1 MTAIRTPRGEYA
13 KTADRRREILDAAV
27 EVFSASGFR
36 NGSLRDV
43 ANRVGLSQA
52 GILHHF
58 PSKNALLSAV
68 LERRDEQ
75 TLEAANRNTP
85 RGIELFR
92 AMRNVVEENT
102 ATRALVELHVL
113 ISAEGTS
120 SDHPANEYFL
130 RRYRVVVETVR
141 VALEEAAE
149 DGHLSPGV
157 EPAATARMYIA
168 LLDGLQ
174 VQWLLDPD
182 SVDMSD
188 VVQRFTRMVF
198 SVEL

>member
-43 ANRVGLSQA
+43 ARRVGLSQA

-58 PSKNALLSAV
+58 PSKSALLSAV

-85 RGIELFR
+85 HGIELFR
-92 AMRNVVEENT
+92 AMRGVVEENA

-113 ISAEGTS
+113 ISAESTS

-130 RRYRVVVETVR
+130 RRYRSVVETVR
-141 VALEEAAE
+141 VALDEAAE
-149 DGHLSPGV
+149 AGHLRPGV
-157 EPAATARMYIA
+157 DPAAAARMYIA

-182 SVDMSD
+182 AVDMAD
-188 VVQRFTRMVF
+188 VVQQFTHMVF
-198 SVEL
+198 AVEL